1 MHSGRCQ
8 INSIA
13 FCTTTLLPQLNRER
27 QRNAILTNEVA
38 KLRVAFAESNSAA
51 EVGEERV
58 VNRMIGRLSD
68 LRKEKEAIA
77 LEVEREEELLT
88 NTLSRRLGEALRV
101 TAAAEAREAALREE
115 VKALRAQVRQ
125 LTS

>member
-1 MHSGRCQ
+1 MLS
-8 INSIA
+8 
-13 FCTTTLLPQLNRER
+13 QLNRER

-38 KLRVAFAESNSAA
+38 KLRAAFAESNSAA
-51 EVGEERV
+51 EAGEERV

-88 NTLSRRLGEALRV
+88 NTLSRRLGEALRA

-115 VKALRAQVRQ
+115 VDALRVHFRQ
-125 LTS
+125 LAS